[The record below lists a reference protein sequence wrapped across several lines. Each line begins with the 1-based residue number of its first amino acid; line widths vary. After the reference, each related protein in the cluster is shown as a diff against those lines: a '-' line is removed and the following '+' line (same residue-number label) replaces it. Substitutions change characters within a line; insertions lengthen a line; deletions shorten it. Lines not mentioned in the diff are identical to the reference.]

1 MSDVILLI
9 FTGLSV
15 GAVYFLLGSGLALI
29 FGLMRVLT
37 FAHGAYLTACAYAGW
52 LVLRRSSLA
61 SPPSV
66 ASLLLALL
74 VGIAV
79 GGTLAFLTERILLR
93 ALYKRDHLDQLLI
106 TAGLGFSL
114 VALLNGV
121 WGPDNRAVPTPAWF
135 TRTTT
140 DILGAHIARGDFVL
154 VGAAIL
160 LLVALEVFLKYT
172 RHGLVVRAGVENRE
186 MVRALGIDVRRSFT
200 LVFTIGGA
208 VAGLGGVLAA
218 LYANAVNTSIG
229 DSYLLYAFIVLVVGG
244 LGSLR
249 GAAIAAVAVGLLQQF
264 ANFYVNPGLGEILS
278 FVLMGGMLLLRPE
291 GVGGKKGRLI

>member
-1 MSDVILLI
+1 MNNVILMI

-37 FAHGAYLTACAYAGW
+37 FAHGAYLSVCAYAGW
-52 LVLRRSSLA
+52 FVLRHSSLA
-61 SPPSV
+61 AGPSIGT
-66 ASLLLALL
+66 LLLALL
-74 VGIAV
+74 VGVVV
-79 GGTLAFLTERILLR
+79 GGVLAFLTERILLR
-93 ALYKRDHLDQLLI
+93 ALYRRDHLDQLLV

-114 VALLNGV
+114 VALLNGI
-121 WGPDNRAVPTPAWF
+121 WGPDSRAVPTPPWF

-140 DILGAHIARGDFVL
+140 EIFGAQIARGDFVL
-154 VGAAIL
+154 IGAAIVL
-160 LLVALEVFLKYT
+160 LLGLEAFLKRT

-186 MVRALGIDVRRSFT
+186 MVRALGIDVRHSFT
-200 LVFTIGGA
+200 LIFTLGGA

-218 LYANAVNTSIG
+218 LYANAVTTTIG
-229 DSYLLYAFIVLVVGG
+229 DTYLLYAFIVLVVGG

-249 GAAIAAVAVGLLQQF
+249 GAAIAAVVVGLLQQF

-278 FVLMGGMLLLRPE
+278 FVLMGAMLLLRPE
-291 GVGGKKGRLI
+291 GVGGRKARLI